1 LEGHKHTTFAKIV
14 DKNKKTVTPTIGS
27 TKYPLDIMIVIR
39 KILGGTPFSIEYD
52 HIIDGMT
59 KVDVLDQFIEHSEIK
74 ITGLVFREAVFQVFG
89 INLNTISK
97 EGQGAKLFIYPDEI
111 MVGVRKAL
119 KIETQSHETDEKIMS
134 LKKAEVMDLFF
145 DTYNIYIYSDM
156 LRIVNLI
163 YGINLPGIS
172 SLEHSRI
179 SLFSKSQWIVHND
192 TDLFVVYTGTGDIDV
207 KVYPTPQYTKL
218 TGLSEL
224 PPDLHEA
231 LFNLGFRYQEETG
244 AYYYRNQNGETVPDS
259 FKGQTLSVIKSVI
272 GKKFVCQ
279 V

>member
-1 LEGHKHTTFAKIV
+1 MEGHKHTTFAKIV
-14 DKNKKTVTPTIGS
+14 DKKKKTVPPTIGS
-27 TKYPLDIMIVIR
+27 TKYPFDIMISIR

-59 KVDVLDQFIEHSEIK
+59 KVDVLDKYIEHSEIK
-74 ITGLVFREAVFQVFG
+74 ITGLMFREAVFQVFG
-89 INLNTISK
+89 INLNRISE
-97 EGQGAKLFIYPDEI
+97 EGEGAKLFIYPNEI

-119 KIETQSHETDEKIMS
+119 KIEIQSNETDDKIMS

-163 YGINLPGIS
+163 YGINLSGIS

-224 PPDLHEA
+224 PPELHEA
-231 LFNLGFRYQEETG
+231 LLILGFWYQEETG
-244 AYYYRNQNGETVPDS
+244 AFYYRNQNGETVPDS
-259 FKGQTLSVIKSVI
+259 FKGQTLSAIKSVI
-272 GKKFVCQ
+272 GKKFASQ

>member
-1 LEGHKHTTFAKIV
+1 MVGHKHTTNTKIV
-14 DKNKKTVTPTIGS
+14 DKKLKTVTPTIGS

-74 ITGLVFREAVFQVFG
+74 INGLVFREAVFQVFG
-89 INLNTISK
+89 INLNTISE

-119 KIETQSHETDEKIMS
+119 KIETQSYETDEKIMS

-179 SLFSKSQWIVHND
+179 SLFSKSQWIIHND

-231 LFNLGFRYQEETG
+231 LFNLGFWYQEETG

-259 FKGQTLSVIKSVI
+259 FKGQTLSAIKSVI